1 MIFNFFKFFLIILL
15 FYQTSVYSKISNNS
29 DFNSK
34 NLSNYFSA
42 LLLFNNK
49 KNSKALEHFSLSK
62 QLINSHE
69 PYLENYVNSLVIEG
83 QVSKAIKELKFNLGK
98 KNSNFF
104 EAYLLLT
111 LDSVRKKNFKKS
123 KEYLNKIANFKEN
136 GTLQRIIYD
145 SLKKYIYLFENKKI
159 PKKNPGLGNLGV
171 INMAFESC
179 YLGERNT
186 DVYFLNIINE
196 NDINYSR
203 YIFFYINY
211 LIEQN
216 RYQEINELVD
226 QIDIL
231 DANLLILQSKKWI
244 NENNLYNF
252 TNIFSCKSENDILA
266 EFIYIIANLYSSEND
281 FDKSNFYNQISMFLN
296 PKFVFNLSLTAENHY
311 MNQNYRE
318 CEKILK
324 KFNKKNIAYYWF
336 RVKKEA
342 FIIAKE
348 HNNKKSLNYL
358 NLKFKKIKNPSVKM
372 LLDLAN
378 ISKSF
383 EEYNIAI
390 EYYNNVLP
398 KLSMNSINYSDI
410 LYKRGSSYE
419 RLGEFSKSDKDL
431 LQSLEIN
438 PDDPY
443 TLNYLAYSWLER
455 NYKIE
460 TAMEML
466 EIAYKKKKNDPYII
480 DSIGWA
486 YYLVGDFFKAE
497 KLIEKAIQ
505 LMPDDPIVNDHY
517 GDILWSLNKKMQA
530 RYYWK
535 SVLNFED
542 TEESMK
548 EKINI
553 KLLKGPNKI

>member
-1 MIFNFFKFFLIILL
+1 MIFNFFKFLLIILL
-15 FYQTSVYSKISNNS
+15 FYQTSVYSKIINNTE
-29 DFNSK
+29 FNSK

-49 KNSKALEHFSLSK
+49 KNSKALDHFSLSK
-62 QLINSHE
+62 QLINNHD

-111 LDSVRKKNFKKS
+111 LDSIKKKNFKKS

-136 GTLQRIIYD
+136 GALQQIIYE
-145 SLKKYIYLFENKKI
+145 SLKKYIYLFENKKVLM
-159 PKKNPGLGNLGV
+159 KNPGLGNLNI
-171 INMAFESC
+171 INRAFESC
-179 YLGERNT
+179 YLGARST

-196 NDINYSR
+196 NDVNYSR

-216 RYQEINELVD
+216 RHQEINEILD
-226 QIDIL
+226 QMDTL

-244 NENNLYNF
+244 NENNFSNF

-266 EFIYIIANLYSSEND
+266 EFIYIIANIYSSEND
-281 FDKSNFYNQISMFLN
+281 FNRSNFYNQISMFLN
-296 PKFVFNLSLTAENHY
+296 PKFIFNLSLTAENHY
-311 MNQNYRE
+311 MNENYRE
-318 CEKILK
+318 CEKTLE
-324 KFNKKNIAYYWF
+324 KFNKKNLAYYWF
-336 RVKKEA
+336 KVKKKT

-348 HNNKKSLNYL
+348 YDNEKSFNYL
-358 NLKFKKIKNPSVKM
+358 NLNFKKIKNPSIKM
-372 LLDLAN
+372 LFDVAN

-383 EEYNIAI
+383 EEYDIAI
-390 EYYNNVLP
+390 GYYNNVLSQLTP
-398 KLSMNSINYSDI
+398 NSKNYSDI

-419 RLGEFSKSDKDL
+419 RLGEFSKSDNDL

-460 TAMEML
+460 TAIEML
-466 EIAYKKKKNDPYII
+466 ERAYKKKQNDPYII

-486 YYLVGDFFKAE
+486 YYLVGDFSKAE
-497 KLIEKAIQ
+497 QLMKQALV

-530 RYYWK
+530 QYYWK
-535 SVLNFED
+535 SVLNLKD

>member
-1 MIFNFFKFFLIILL
+1 M
-15 FYQTSVYSKISNNS
+15 
-29 DFNSK
+29 
-34 NLSNYFSA
+34 
-42 LLLFNNK
+42 
-49 KNSKALEHFSLSK
+49 
-62 QLINSHE
+62 
-69 PYLENYVNSLVIEG
+69 
-83 QVSKAIKELKFNLGK
+83 
-98 KNSNFF
+98 
-104 EAYLLLT
+104 
-111 LDSVRKKNFKKS
+111 
-123 KEYLNKIANFKEN
+123 
-136 GTLQRIIYD
+136 
-145 SLKKYIYLFENKKI
+145 
-159 PKKNPGLGNLGV
+159 
-171 INMAFESC
+171 
-179 YLGERNT
+179 
-186 DVYFLNIINE
+186 
-196 NDINYSR
+196 
-203 YIFFYINY
+203 
-211 LIEQN
+211 
-216 RYQEINELVD
+216 
-226 QIDIL
+226 
-231 DANLLILQSKKWI
+231 QSKKWI

-281 FDKSNFYNQISMFLN
+281 FDKSNFYNQISIFLN

-336 RVKKEA
+336 KVKKEA

-431 LQSLEIN
+431 IQSLEIN

-455 NYKIE
+455 NYNID
-460 TAMEML
+460 TAIEML
-466 EIAYKKKKNDPYII
+466 EEAYKREQNDPYII

-486 YYLVGDFFKAE
+486 YYLVNDFSKAE
-497 KLIEKAIQ
+497 KFIKRAIE
-505 LMPDDPIVNDHY
+505 LMPSDPIVNDHY
-517 GDILWSLNKKMQA
+517 GDILWKLDRKIQA
-530 RYYWK
+530 TYYWK
-535 SVLNFED
+535 NVLSFKD
-542 TEESMK
+542 TEEKMK
-548 EKINI
+548 KDINI
-553 KLLKGPNKI
+553 KLLKGLNNI